1 MRKNL
6 LVTTALVAVAF
17 SLPVYAADYQYI
29 NETGKIIANGEKF
42 EKLNNTSATE
52 AGALTVNTQGDVKIG
67 NDVIFSKNS
76 SNGSG
81 GAMKAL
87 GGFEIGDGIQFE
99 GNSSKKAGGALY
111 IRQSPNSGETDS
123 VASTT
128 AKIGKNAQ
136 FINNNTN
143 EGWLGG
149 AIAVEYAPDGLI
161 IDEGATFT
169 DNSAKTDGGAI
180 AVWTSENENIS
191 DKKITGVIL
200 GKGAT
205 FTGNTATNR
214 GGAVYNAAMA
224 EITGATFTTNEAATG
239 GAIYNGDPDKR
250 GNNSGTLFIKDST
263 FTENEATYGGAIF
276 NEATTNV
283 SSASKFVENTANKS
297 GGAIQNWG
305 KGKLTVGDGTEFI
318 GNISGTHGGAIFNA
332 ANATIGDNVLFKDNK
347 AAWGGAAISSGTN
360 ANTEGYELTIGNN
373 AKFVNNT
380 LTAEKSYGGAIF
392 LDNDG
397 SKDNVAFTLGE
408 NASFEKNQAQNGG
421 AVYVKKGVAAEIGD
435 GATFTDNI
443 ATAQGGAIYLES
455 AEAKLTMHSA
465 NFAANTAN
473 GEANDIHNE
482 GTVSVA
488 TGSTLTLDGG
498 ISGEG
503 TTAFAAKTTLNVKQG
518 VTQIANKVTSEGTTL
533 NVTLAKGTDSIDLNN
548 IFTNT
553 ANTDSLTNITLGHN
567 ALYNFIQDDEDASLY
582 AAEQKSSSEIANTL
596 GVSSAATTALLAA
609 TSKAESSNANFDK
622 VSDALYDAAQMGDS
636 AAVSEAEKLGADAAP
651 VARAVETSRTNMV
664 FAAVNDELNG
674 AGNAMAEG
682 MSAGDYFRKAK
693 AWIRGLFNYADHD
706 GTSKAQGFDAD
717 TYGVAMGIDK
727 ELDNHV
733 KAGFGYA
740 YSQTDVNGD
749 VRDTDV
755 DTNTLFVYGQYK
767 PADWYINTALA
778 YSWSDYDEKK
788 SVLGHNADAKYDVD
802 TIALQAMYGFERKLG
817 AYDLNPEF
825 GFRYMHISQD
835 GYTDNLGSKVNS
847 KDSDVLTAVAG
858 TKIAKSYELENGMV
872 LRPELKAAV
881 TYDVISDDNNA
892 NVMLANGASYH
903 VNGEKLERLG
913 FEFGAKV
920 ATDVSDN
927 WEVAAGYELRL
938 RKDYND
944 NTLML
949 NAKYNF

>member
-1 MRKNL
+1 
-6 LVTTALVAVAF
+6 
-17 SLPVYAADYQYI
+17 
-29 NETGKIIANGEKF
+29 
-42 EKLNNTSATE
+42 
-52 AGALTVNTQGDVKIG
+52 
-67 NDVIFSKNS
+67 
-76 SNGSG
+76 
-81 GAMKAL
+81 
-87 GGFEIGDGIQFE
+87 
-99 GNSSKKAGGALY
+99 
-111 IRQSPNSGETDS
+111 
-123 VASTT
+123 
-128 AKIGKNAQ
+128 

-224 EITGATFTTNEAATG
+224 EIAGATFTTNEAATG

-250 GNNSGTLFIKDST
+250 GNNSGTLSIKDST
-263 FTENEATYGGAIF
+263 FTENKAEQGGAILSGTSATNLTIANTTF
-276 NEATTNV
+276 TGNEAVLGGGAVWSGAVTNITGSTFDGNKITGTSYNDDMNDGDSEGGAAVFVGSSSKTTV
-283 SSASKFVENTANKS
+283 SGSTFKNNESGTVGGAIATRSNSDGTKSSLTIENTTFENNSAAIS
-297 GGAIQNWG
+297 GGAINIASAKENVTL
-305 KGKLTVGDGTEFI
+305 KGANTF
-318 GNISGTHGGAIFNA
+318 SG
-332 ANATIGDNVLFKDNK
+332 NK
-347 AAWGGAAISSGTN
+347 A
-360 ANTEGYELTIGNN
+360 
-373 AKFVNNT
+373 
-380 LTAEKSYGGAIF
+380 
-392 LDNDG
+392 
-397 SKDNVAFTLGE
+397 
-408 NASFEKNQAQNGG
+408 
-421 AVYVKKGVAAEIGD
+421 GD
-435 GATFTDNI
+435 D
-443 ATAQGGAIYLES
+443 L
-455 AEAKLTMHSA
+455 
-465 NFAANTAN
+465 
-473 GEANDIHNE
+473 NDIHNA
-482 GTVSVA
+482 GSITVA
-488 TGSTLTLDGG
+488 EGSTLTLDGG

-503 TTAFAAKTTLNVKQG
+503 TTAFAADTTLNLKDSTV
-518 VTQIANKVTSEGTTL
+518 IANTVTSEGTTL
-533 NVTLAKGTDSIDLNN
+533 NVSLSKDTKEVDLAKIFAKDNGSVDNMKLNTSN
-548 IFTNT
+548 GLYKFATEDEVLYMVT
-553 ANTDSLTNITLGHN
+553 QKN
-567 ALYNFIQDDEDASLY
+567 ASEVASG
-582 AAEQKSSSEIANTL
+582 L
-596 GVSSAATTALLAA
+596 GVSGSAAAAVLAA
-609 TSKAESSNANFDK
+609 VSDTETTNKAFNSVAATLNEAAQANDK
-622 VSDALYDAAQMGDS
+622 VSVA
-636 AAVSEAEKLGADAAP
+636 EAEKLGADAAP
-651 VARAVETSRTNMV
+651 VARAVETSRTNMI

-674 AGNAMAEG
+674 AANAMAEG

-749 VRDTDV
+749 VRDTDI

-892 NVMLANGASYH
+892 NVMLANGAGYR